1 MRTLIAGMAA
11 AIILAIVAGFVFSSA
26 REPVHTVYSSSSTR
40 VGEPGSNLVGKAWTG
55 NPRIEASDGQAGTGT
70 RSGAPN

>member
-1 MRTLIAGMAA
+1 MRTLVSGIAAA
-11 AIILAIVAGFVFSSA
+11 AILAVIAGAVFWTV

-55 NPRIEASDGQAGTGT
+55 NPSVTEGSQATVDSRAG
-70 RSGAPN
+70 SAE

>member
-1 MRTLIAGMAA
+1 MGTLISGIAA
-11 AIILAIVAGFVFSSA
+11 AVIMAIVAGFVFSTV

-55 NPRIEASDGQAGTGT
+55 NPRVEDAGRHAATGS
-70 RSGAPN
+70 RSGSVD